1 MIKSTFCFIALSLLA
16 TLGFSQVQLE
26 RQVIGSAGTSASQ
39 GNLQL
44 EYTVGE
50 AVVTTESGGSII
62 LTQGFNQ
69 PSPKPIGFNSPDYE
83 LSINAFPNPTSTSL
97 RLEVEKRAEET
108 FDVVVY
114 NELGQMLNG
123 QSQHLAEGRNQT
135 LNFDFSKEAAGQYYI
150 EIRTD
155 QQSVQSIP
163 VQVVR

>member
-1 MIKSTFCFIALSLLA
+1 MKSTLSFL
-16 TLGFSQVQLE
+16 TLFFLVVAGFSQVQLE

-50 AVVTTESGGSII
+50 AVVTTESSGSII

-69 PSPKPIGFNSPDYE
+69 PGDISIGFEAPDYG

-114 NELGQMLNG
+114 NELGQQLG
-123 QSQHLAEGRNQT
+123 GKSQHIAEGRNQT
-135 LNFDFSKEAAGQYYI
+135 LEFDFSEEAAGHYYI

-163 VQVVR
+163 VQVIR